1 MLGVLTTVEAL
12 QRAKAAGLDLVEIS
26 PNAVPPVCKIMDLG
40 KYLYHLN
47 KIERKHRVKQK
58 KGDTKEV
65 RIGFATGEHDL
76 DVKAKRA
83 ERFLKEGNRVK
94 VTLQFRGREI
104 SHFDFGKGKLENFLL
119 RLQEFGKIDQEIK
132 KQGGTL
138 TAVYK
143 PLN

>member
-1 MLGVLTTVEAL
+1 MVGVFTVAEAL
-12 QRAKAAGLDLVEIS
+12 QRARAAGVDLIEIS
-26 PNAVPPVCKIMDLG
+26 PNANPPVCKLQDYG
-40 KYLYHLN
+40 KYLYRLN
-47 KIERKHRVKQK
+47 KVERKHRAKQK

-76 DVKAKRA
+76 EVKAKRA
-83 ERFLKEGNRVK
+83 ERFLKDGNRVK
-94 VTLQFRGREI
+94 ITLQFRGREI

-119 RLQEFGKIDQEIK
+119 RFQEFGKIDQEIK

-138 TAVYK
+138 TAVLK